1 MRISCLPI
9 FIAIFAVVGFAG
21 DADNAAFS
29 GDAQIVPRVKP
40 VVVSANALLPRADI
54 RADTNIVL
62 VPVTV
67 TDTLN
72 RFVPGLDQDSFEVY
86 EDKIRQKII
95 SFGCDDAPISLGI
108 VFDTSGSMGPK
119 LERSRM
125 AVAEFL
131 KTASPQDEAFLVEF
145 SDRPQLTVSL
155 TYDLTRIQD
164 RLLTTRP
171 KGKTA
176 LLDSVYLAL
185 DTLRKAHNARK
196 ALLLITDGGDNRSRY
211 TEAEVKGKLEESDV
225 QLYAVGIYESGKA
238 RNRTPEE
245 SAGPKLLT
253 DLSELTGGR
262 HFIVENLTE
271 LPDVAAKI
279 GFELHNQYVIGYTP
293 LNPQRDGKFRRIAVK
308 VLQPGGLPLFS
319 AYWRSG
325 YIAPTQ

>member
-1 MRISCLPI
+1 LRFSCLL
-9 FIAIFAVVGFAG
+9 FLAATFAVCGFAG
-21 DADNAAFS
+21 DDGAGLIA
-29 GDAQIVPRVKP
+29 GAQIVPRVRP
-40 VVVSANALLPRADI
+40 VSVSPNALLPKADI
-54 RADTNIVL
+54 RSDTNIVL

-72 RFVPGLDQDSFEVY
+72 RFVSGLKQDSFEIY
-86 EDKIRQKII
+86 EDKTRQKIV

-131 KTASPQDEAFLVEF
+131 KSASPQDEAFLVEF
-145 SDRPQLTVSL
+145 ADRPTLTVPL
-155 TYDLTRIQD
+155 TSNFSDIQN
-164 RLLTTRP
+164 RMLATHP
-171 KGKTA
+171 KGRTA
-176 LLDSVYLAL
+176 LLDSVSLAL
-185 DTLRKAHNARK
+185 KTLRTARNARK

-211 TEAEVKGKLEESDV
+211 TLSEVKGRLEESDV
-225 QLYAVGIYESGKA
+225 QLYAIGIYESGRA

-253 DLSELTGGR
+253 DLSEPTGGR
-262 HFIVENLTE
+262 HFIVENLAD

-279 GFELHNQYVIGYTP
+279 GIELHNQYVIGYTP
-293 LNPQRDGKFRRIAVK
+293 GNSQRDGKFRRIAVR
-308 VLQPGGLPLFS
+308 VIQPGGLPLFS

>member
-1 MRISCLPI
+1 MRFSCLL
-9 FIAIFAVVGFAG
+9 FLAATFCVGGFAG
-21 DADNAAFS
+21 DDSS
-29 GDAQIVPRVKP
+29 GLIAGAQIVPRVRP
-40 VVVSANALLPRADI
+40 VSVSTNALLPKADI

-72 RFVPGLDQDSFEVY
+72 RFVGGLGKDSFAIF
-86 EDKIRQKII
+86 EDKIEQKIV
-95 SFGCDDAPISLGI
+95 SFGCDDAPVSLGI

-131 KTASPQDEAFLVEF
+131 KAANPQDEAFLVEF
-145 SDRPQLTVSL
+145 ADRAVVTVPITGDFSE
-155 TYDLTRIQD
+155 IQN
-164 RLLTTRP
+164 RLMATHP

-176 LLDSVYLAL
+176 LLDSVNLAL
-185 DTLRKAHNARK
+185 STLRKARNARK

-211 TEAEVKGKLEESDV
+211 TLSEVKGRLEESDV
-225 QLYAVGIYESGKA
+225 QLYAIGIYENGKS

-253 DLSELTGGR
+253 DLSEPTGGR
-262 HFIVENLTE
+262 HFIVENLMD

-279 GFELHNQYVIGYTP
+279 GIELHNQYVIGYTP
-293 LNPQRDGKFRRIAVK
+293 GNSQRDGKYRKIAVK
-308 VLQPGGLPLFS
+308 VMQPGGRPLFS

-325 YIAPTQ
+325 YTAPTQ